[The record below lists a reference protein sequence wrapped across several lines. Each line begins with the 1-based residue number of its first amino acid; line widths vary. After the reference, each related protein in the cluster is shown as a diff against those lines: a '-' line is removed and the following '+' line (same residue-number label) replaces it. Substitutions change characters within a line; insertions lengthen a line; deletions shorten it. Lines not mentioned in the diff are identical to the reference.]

1 MKSITIHN
9 LDDTLEQRIK
19 ERARKHGTSLN
30 KTIQMLLKES
40 LGLNKKTQ
48 LDHKS
53 DFLDLFGIWTEKDA
67 EEFNRH
73 TSSFRQVDKQDWE

>member
-9 LDDTLEQRIK
+9 LDDTLEERIK

-40 LGLNKKTQ
+40 LGLNKKPQ
-48 LDHKS
+48 QDHKS

-67 EEFNRH
+67 EDFNRQ
-73 TSSFRQVDKQDWE
+73 TSSFRLVDKQDWE